1 MRRRHLLV
9 LSAGALAAPALITQ
23 PARAAVETREQ
34 NGYRIRTYNVRPG
47 SGSRD
52 VACNADGTV
61 WFCGQRDG
69 TLNLL
74 DPRDGGLKVVALGQ
88 GAAPHGVIVGP
99 DGAAWVTEGG
109 QNSIARVDPKD
120 HKVQL
125 WKLNGGPSYANL
137 NTLVF
142 DKQGTLWFTGQ
153 GGVIG
158 RFEPKSREDAGVG
171 RAARQ
176 RPVRHRAHAAGHGLV
191 RVARRQLSR
200 RDRPRDRHAAHRR
213 AADAAAGRAPRVVR
227 QPGAAVDQRMEQR
240 QRLDAR
246 SVHQRGGD
254 GSWKKWKLPGE
265 RPRCYSVYV
274 DDRDAVWLTDFAA
287 NAIVR
292 FDPKTETFLSF
303 PSRQVGRQRAPD
315 GGTAGRGVGR
325 RVGHQPHGRHR
336 QAASLIACAG
346 WWWRPRSWP
355 QRAARAPRPATGRS
369 SSTARPAMRS
379 SKDAG
384 QKPGPQLAGVIGR
397 PVAGDPA
404 FDYSP
409 VLQEARAKGEVWT
422 KDKLDLYLSDPQA
435 VYAGTWMGSP
445 PIRDAKQRADIL
457 CVLGG
462 R

>member
-23 PARAAVETREQ
+23 PARAAVETREH

-88 GAAPHGVIVGP
+88 GAAPHGVVIGP

-158 RFEPKSREDAGVG
+158 RFEPKAEKMQVWDAPRGNGPYGIALTPQGTVWY
-171 RAARQ
+171 
-176 RPVRHRAHAAGHGLV
+176 VSLAGNYLAEIDRTSGTPRIV
-191 RVARRQLSR
+191 EPPTPQQGARRVWSDSQ
-200 RDRPRDRHAAHRR
+200 
-213 AADAAAGRAPRVVR
+213 GRLWISEWNSGNVSMHDP
-227 QPGAAVDQRMEQR
+227 
-240 QRLDAR
+240 
-246 SVHQRGGD
+246 STTGGD

-303 PSRQVGRQRAPD
+303 PSDKSGANVRQM
-315 GGTAGRGVGR
+315 AGR
-325 RVGHQPHGRHR
+325 
-336 QAASLIACAG
+336 
-346 WWWRPRSWP
+346 
-355 QRAARAPRPATGRS
+355 
-369 SSTARPAMRS
+369 
-379 SKDAG
+379 
-384 QKPGPQLAGVIGR
+384 PGEAWGGESGTNRLVVI
-397 PVAGDPA
+397 
-404 FDYSP
+404 
-409 VLQEARAKGEVWT
+409 
-422 KDKLDLYLSDPQA
+422 DKPQA
-435 VYAGTWMGSP
+435 
-445 PIRDAKQRADIL
+445 
-457 CVLGG
+457 
-462 R
+462 